1 MEAMKAKKTTELLRD
16 LKKSRKF
23 ADYLKKNGAE
33 LRNHEFTETI
43 NRLFQSQGQSKAMI
57 ARAAG
62 TSEAYLYQIF
72 SGARVPSRNRLLC
85 ICIGMRVPVED
96 TQLLL
101 RQCGYAPLYVRDKRD
116 AAILYGL
123 MHGSELSAVSDLLF
137 ENGEE
142 PLLE

>member
-23 ADYLKKNGAE
+23 ADYLKKNDAE

-62 TSEAYLYQIF
+62 TSEAYMYQIF
-72 SGARVPSRNRLLC
+72 SGARVPSRNRLL
-85 ICIGMRVPVED
+85 
-96 TQLLL
+96 
-101 RQCGYAPLYVRDKRD
+101 
-116 AAILYGL
+116 
-123 MHGSELSAVSDLLF
+123 
-137 ENGEE
+137 
-142 PLLE
+142 